1 MPIDL
6 GTDLGNLNQRDTT
19 GTALNQHEY
28 SARLDHRFSDSDT
41 AYLCWSG
48 QDNHRIGSAGR
59 QNFSSFV
66 DMTNL
71 NVAANW
77 VHTFDPTS
85 IMQVSFATTDIKRE
99 TGNAFVGLPDGFIST
114 VGWNPDFAGGFR
126 GGTSYVP
133 NVGVAQYFGGGER
146 IGCTRTSDTWQYK
159 GTYTKI
165 VGTHTLKFGAEYN
178 VIGHLGRTDDHAN
191 GFSTVGTASP
201 DNPGGTGHPLASFL
215 LNVPNR
221 WSRRDFHKRARGGA
235 MFSFFGQDSWKV
247 TPRLTIDF
255 GMRVDR
261 TVLPQFGNPD
271 PSSPFCDLGFLQV
284 IDQKRFARLSP
295 AHLALQF
302 THFVRL
308 ASGSG
313 AGAGAAPPQPPARS
327 RRRLRPVARPAGC
340 RSGTRPP
347 PAASS

>member
-1 MPIDL
+1 
-6 GTDLGNLNQRDTT
+6 
-19 GTALNQHEY
+19 
-28 SARLDHRFSDSDT
+28 
-41 AYLCWSG
+41 
-48 QDNHRIGSAGR
+48 
-59 QNFSSFV
+59 
-66 DMTNL
+66 MTNL

-261 TVLPQFGNPD
+261 TVLPQFGNPEENTVEFGNID
-271 PSSPFCDLGFLQV
+271 FSFFKIFSINERLRVEYRAEFFNGTNTPQYAAPSSNISRGNFGRVL
-284 IDQKRFARLSP
+284 RTANRARQIQMGLK
-295 AHLALQF
+295 LYF
-302 THFVRL
+302 
-308 ASGSG
+308 
-313 AGAGAAPPQPPARS
+313 
-327 RRRLRPVARPAGC
+327 
-340 RSGTRPP
+340 
-347 PAASS
+347 